1 MWEKKNKWTTKCDKS
16 IVTYNVGTA
25 QCEVETVNCEKKNK
39 RIINCDKKT
48 VKCDVQN
55 GTMWGWNY
63 QIFEKI
69 KINKRT
75 TKCDK
80 RTVKCDVGRT
90 AQYQDGVVKCEKKKK
105 KEPPNVTKV
114 L

>member
-25 QCEVETVNCEKKNK
+25 QCEVETVNCEKKKK
-39 RIINCDKKT
+39 RTINCDKST
-48 VKCDVQN
+48 VKCDVEN

-75 TKCDK
+75 TKCPNVTK
-80 RTVKCDVGRT
+80 ELSHVMLEELHNIRMESSNVR
-90 AQYQDGVVKCEKKKK
+90 KKKK
-105 KEPPNVTKV
+105 KEGNH
-114 L
+114 